1 MTKGGKAKDAVILSY
16 KKQSKKT
23 KQQQKQNKT
32 EKKNGGAREKASGQT
47 TSYGS
52 LRTYVLIRRLHT
64 NAGPVKSISN
74 PNTPLGKLEG
84 SVEPSAEKGHSKD

>member
-16 KKQSKKT
+16 KSKAKQT

-32 EKKNGGAREKASGQT
+32 EKNGGAREKASGQT

>member
-1 MTKGGKAKDAVILSY
+1 MLSSCPTKAKQN
-16 KKQSKKT
+16 KPNNSK
-23 KQQQKQNKT
+23 KQNKT
-32 EKKNGGAREKASGQT
+32 EKNGGAREKASGQT

-74 PNTPLGKLEG
+74 PNTPLGNLEG